1 MLRIRNI
8 GPGLRYR
15 VAIHIFIHVLILI
28 FRLVFRL
35 VFRLIFRIQFLVL
48 QFFILIVRLLRIIVN
63 TDDLSLPRGNLYK
76 RLEYSK
82 KQRTKNTGA
91 PV

>member
-8 GPGLRYR
+8 GPGLRYGI
-15 VAIHIFIHVLILI
+15 AIHIFVHVLIL
-28 FRLVFRL
+28 VFRL
-35 VFRLIFRIQFLVL
+35 TFRLIFRIQFLVL

-76 RLEYSK
+76 GLEYSK
-82 KQRTKNTGA
+82 K
-91 PV
+91 